1 MAKRTTAKDST
12 AGPSRPG
19 GRGSRRA
26 KRRDADAPETLR
38 AENRHLR
45 DELELYR
52 LLGDFE
58 AAGFS
63 LDRLLGRFL
72 QRVMRLVG
80 TRAGTVFAL
89 DAETDELVFQVVRGE
104 ARARLKG
111 RRMPL
116 DRGIA
121 GWVARTGRPRLV
133 RDVRRDERWWPEVAE
148 LVGYPTKDVLAVPLR
163 ARTGRL
169 VGVVELLN
177 KQDHAGFD
185 RADRDY
191 LVALSSSVG
200 TLLDNARLLAESQ
213 QRNLQLELL
222 AEVSALINSSLEPEA
237 VQRRSLAA
245 AIRLV
250 AAEAGSLLLR
260 DEHTGELYFQTV
272 VGARARQVRRARLA
286 PGEGIAGW
294 VIEHDRPQLVH
305 DCRADERW
313 SPRVDRKSCFQTRNL
328 ICVPVRHKG
337 RVVGALQALNKKKG
351 RFDADDLDMLT
362 ALADQVATA
371 LANARLYEQLQ
382 ATLYQTSEALAE
394 SIEVRD
400 AYTGGHTRRVVELSL
415 AIARRLKLPDE
426 ELERLRLAAILHDIG
441 KIGVDDQVLRKPG
454 RLEGDEVRQ
463 MKRHPLLGEE
473 ILEHIGY
480 LAPAL
485 PGIRSHHE
493 RHDGRGYPDG
503 LADDTIPLI
512 ARVIAVADTY
522 DAMTSDRPYR
532 RGLDAAVAAEEIRS
546 CAGSQFDPRV
556 ARAFARA
563 YRAGEIGSPSKAA
576 RGRRRGRRSN

>member
-1 MAKRTTAKDST
+1 MK
-12 AGPSRPG
+12 
-19 GRGSRRA
+19 
-26 KRRDADAPETLR
+26 
-38 AENRHLR
+38 
-45 DELELYR
+45 
-52 LLGDFE
+52 LL
-58 AAGFS
+58 
-63 LDRLLGRFL
+63 
-72 QRVMRLVG
+72 G

-89 DAETDELVFQVVRGE
+89 DAETDELVFRVVRGE

-111 RRMPL
+111 RRMPI

-148 LVGYPTKDVLAVPLR
+148 LIGYPTKDVLAVPLR

-177 KQDHAGFD
+177 KRDHAGFG

-222 AEVSALINSSLEPEA
+222 AEVSALINSTLEPEA

-260 DEHTGELYFQTV
+260 DEKTGELYFQMV

-294 VIEHDRPQLVH
+294 VVEHDRPQVVH
-305 DCRADERW
+305 DCRTDARW
-313 SPRVDRKSCFQTRNL
+313 SSRVDRKSRFQTRNL
-328 ICVPVRHKG
+328 VCVPVRHKG
-337 RVVGALQALNKKKG
+337 RVIGALQALNKKKG
-351 RFDADDLDMLT
+351 RFDADDLDMLA

-441 KIGVDDQVLRKPG
+441 KIGVDDRVLRKPG

-473 ILEHIGY
+473 ILAHIGY

-503 LADDTIPLI
+503 LADDAIPLI
-512 ARVIAVADTY
+512 ARIIAVADTY

-532 RGLDAAVAAEEIRS
+532 RGLDATVAAAEIRS

-563 YRAGEIGSPSKAA
+563 YRGGEIGPRAGAA
-576 RGRRRGRRSN
+576 RSRRRGGRNLQPPIA